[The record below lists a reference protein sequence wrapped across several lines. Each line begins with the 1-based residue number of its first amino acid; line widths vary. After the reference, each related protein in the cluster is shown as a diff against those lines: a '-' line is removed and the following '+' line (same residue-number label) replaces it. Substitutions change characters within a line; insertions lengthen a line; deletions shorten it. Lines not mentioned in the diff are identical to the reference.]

1 MADLD
6 RERVYTLYELEQ
18 KKPTSYQLLEKNYRH
33 KKSPT
38 YDRYKIVD
46 IIDDVGLYDYI
57 SPTKENVLMID
68 GIIIIEMVRPEA

>member
-1 MADLD
+1 MVDLD
-6 RERVYTLYELEQ
+6 SEKVYTRYELESQ
-18 KKPTSYQLLEKNYRH
+18 KPSGYWLIEKNYRH

-57 SPTKENVLMID
+57 SPTQENVLMID
-68 GIIIIEMVRPEA
+68 GIIIIEMVRPEP